1 MGAAFAPKYISNISC
16 NKTLDNYSCNIY
28 NYNCQA
34 VDLTT
39 SWITMIDVKENNT
52 MKKILIVNASKRRN
66 GNSYA
71 LAKRFA
77 EQLEG
82 KAEVVTFNIGEK
94 AVNAC
99 LACDACKR
107 QHTPNCIQKDDF
119 TALIPEIDSCDAMLI
134 LAPVHWDQFPAQ
146 LKAFLD
152 RTYSFMDFT
161 QPDLSM
167 AGRKDKKVAGY
178 FFAGFGP
185 VDVYTNMVETNIK
198 SFATAGFID
207 YKAHVAGD
215 ANVPGSILEKEDD
228 LKVADEFAEW
238 LLA

>member
-1 MGAAFAPKYISNISC
+1 
-16 NKTLDNYSCNIY
+16 
-28 NYNCQA
+28 
-34 VDLTT
+34 
-39 SWITMIDVKENNT
+39 

-71 LAKRFA
+71 LEKYFS
-77 EQLEG
+77 ETLQG
-82 KAEVVTFNIGEK
+82 KADVKVFRIGES

-107 QHTPNCIQKDDF
+107 KNTPNCIQKDDF
-119 TALIPEIDSCDAMLI
+119 TALIPEIDSCDGMLI

-161 QPDLSM
+161 QPDFSM
-167 AGRKDKKVAGY
+167 AGRKDKKIGGY

-185 VDVYTNMVETNIK
+185 VDVYTNMVETNLK
-198 SFATAGFID
+198 NFAVAGFTD
-207 YKAHVAGD
+207 AKAHVTGNV
-215 ANVPGSILEKEDD
+215 NVPGSAMEDTEA
-228 LKVADEFAEW
+228 LKAADEMAQW
-238 LLA
+238 LIA

>member
-1 MGAAFAPKYISNISC
+1 
-16 NKTLDNYSCNIY
+16 
-28 NYNCQA
+28 
-34 VDLTT
+34 
-39 SWITMIDVKENNT
+39 

-71 LAKRFA
+71 MEKRFG
-77 EQLEG
+77 ELFDG
-82 KAEVVTFNIGEK
+82 KADVKVLRLGES

-107 QHTPNCIQKDDF
+107 KNTPNCIQKDDF
-119 TALIPEIDSCDAMLI
+119 TALIPEIDSCDGMLI
-134 LAPVHWDQFPAQ
+134 LSPVYWDQFPAQ

-161 QPDLSM
+161 QPDFSM
-167 AGRKDKKVAGY
+167 AGRKDKKIAGF

-185 VDVYTNMVETNIK
+185 ADVYTSMAETNLK
-198 SFATAGFID
+198 NFAVAGFTD
-207 YKAHVAGD
+207 VKAHVTG
-215 ANVPGSILEKEDD
+215 NVNAPASAMDD
-228 LKVADEFAEW
+228 ENALKAAEETAQW

>member
-1 MGAAFAPKYISNISC
+1 
-16 NKTLDNYSCNIY
+16 
-28 NYNCQA
+28 
-34 VDLTT
+34 
-39 SWITMIDVKENNT
+39 
-52 MKKILIVNASKRRN
+52 MKKVLIVNGSKRRK

-71 LAKRFA
+71 LEARIA
-77 EQLEG
+77 EQLQG
-82 KAEVVTFNIGEK
+82 KAEVSIFNIGEK
-94 AVNAC
+94 DVRAC

-134 LAPVHWDQFPAQ
+134 LSPVHWDQFPAQ

-161 QPDLSM
+161 QPDFSM
-167 AGRKDKKVAGY
+167 AGRKDKKLAGY

-185 VDVYTNMVETNIK
+185 VDVYTQMVETNIK
-198 SFATAGFID
+198 SFATAGFTN

-215 ANVPGSILEKEDD
+215 ANVPGSILEKPDD
-228 LKVADEFAEW
+228 LKAADEMVEW